1 MKSTEE
7 GYGSS
12 PPSGHKPIDMA
23 LAVLHAAMGFA
34 PTREGYTLL
43 TPEGY
48 VARGWASWEEVNEAG
63 PETWPTGPPADIP
76 CIKLFTFDFDGT
88 TEFTDNLAHAV
99 FDHATEEE
107 KLTDLVPAYER
118 LKAELGGTAAIILAY
133 FDGPGRIEYFR
144 KYVDELIGQESHVF
158 ILSAS
163 WDPTPGTVWE
173 AYLYHVRAATCSPAS
188 RAARG
193 TPPPTHPPTPTGA
206 QGCRHPVS
214 AGSNR
219 RNGRSRARHRSRQGE
234 PGHAS
239 CQDAGGTQCAGDA
252 HR

>member
-1 MKSTEE
+1 
-7 GYGSS
+7 
-12 PPSGHKPIDMA
+12 MA

-118 LKAELGGTAAIILAY
+118 LKAELGGTAAIIMAY

-163 WDPTPGTVWE
+163 WDPTPGIVWE

-193 TPPPTHPPTPTGA
+193 TPPTHPPTHPDRCSRMSASRFRRIESSERTIPGPASQPTRRTRACELPG
-206 QGCRHPVS
+206 GWGYPV
-214 AGSNR
+214 R
-219 RNGRSRARHRSRQGE
+219 R
-234 PGHAS
+234 
-239 CQDAGGTQCAGDA
+239 
-252 HR
+252 

>member
-1 MKSTEE
+1 
-7 GYGSS
+7 
-12 PPSGHKPIDMA
+12 MA

-118 LKAELGGTAAIILAY
+118 LKAELGGTAAIIMAY

-173 AYLYHVRAATCSPAS
+173 AYLYHVLKDVGIPFPPDRIVGTDDPGPGIAADKANPGMRVARMLGVPSAQVMHTDNSFKYNAQFS
-188 RAARG
+188 R
-193 TPPPTHPPTPTGA
+193 
-206 QGCRHPVS
+206 S
-214 AGSNR
+214 AGTGCTPLR
-219 RNGRSRARHRSRQGE
+219 RVRRRPSKTPS
-234 PGHAS
+234 S
-239 CQDAGGTQCAGDA
+239 SVC
-252 HR
+252 